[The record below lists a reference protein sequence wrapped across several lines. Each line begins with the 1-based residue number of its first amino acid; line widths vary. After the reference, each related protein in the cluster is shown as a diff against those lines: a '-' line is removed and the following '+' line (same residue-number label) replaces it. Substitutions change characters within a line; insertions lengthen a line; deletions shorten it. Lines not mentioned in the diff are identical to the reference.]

1 MTTEDRKKWFMYVL
15 VCTDERKSLYCGV
28 TTDIDR
34 RLLEHNT
41 SKRGA
46 KYTRARRPVY
56 LFFTQEFGS
65 RSSALKAEASFKNLT
80 REQKYNY
87 MALVCEKRLIDQKEK
102 ARSIK
107 VQNLESI
114 DAPNLSTGS
123 SPQ

>member
-1 MTTEDRKKWFMYVL
+1 MYVL
-15 VCTDERKSLYCGV
+15 VCTDKRKSLYCGV
-28 TTDIDR
+28 TTDVNR
-34 RLLEHNT
+34 RLTEHNT

-56 LFFTQEFGS
+56 LFFTQEFES

-107 VQNLESI
+107 VENLESI
-114 DAPNLSTGS
+114 NAPNLSTGS
-123 SPQ
+123 NPQ